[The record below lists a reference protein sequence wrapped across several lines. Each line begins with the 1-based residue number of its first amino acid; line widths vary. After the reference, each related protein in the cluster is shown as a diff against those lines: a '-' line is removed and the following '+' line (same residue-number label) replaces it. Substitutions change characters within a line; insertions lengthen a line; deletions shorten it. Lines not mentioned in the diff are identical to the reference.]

1 MRGIIIAAG
10 LARRMGDLTAGKP
23 KCLLPI
29 GSKTLLDCTVERL
42 YSSGCTEIVIVVGH
56 KSEAIS
62 RDDLIR
68 VKNPRYRE
76 NNILHSLMCAR
87 DYLEGETIITYSDIW
102 VEPFIYESLLS
113 TSGDIVIAA
122 DRDWQP
128 YYEGRTEHPVSEAE
142 NVVIDDQARVH
153 KIGKHLSETDSVNM
167 LFGEFLGL
175 WRMTSTGTKIF
186 KSTFLDLDKELN
198 DLSPF
203 QKALEWQKAYITD
216 MMQHLVDD
224 GVDVHASVIER
235 GWAELDTQQD
245 FKRLPEIA
253 QRQRLET
260 YLAQLKA

>member
-1 MRGIIIAAG
+1 
-10 LARRMGDLTAGKP
+10 MGNLTAGKP

-56 KSEAIS
+56 SAEAIT
-62 RDDLIR
+62 RDDLVR
-68 VKNPRYRE
+68 VENPRYRE

-87 DYLEGETIITYSDIW
+87 DYLEGETIISYSDIW
-102 VEPFIYESLLS
+102 VEPYIYESLLS
-113 TSGDIVIAA
+113 ASGDIVIAA
-122 DRDWQP
+122 DSDWQP
-128 YYEGRTEHPVSEAE
+128 YYEGRSEHPFAEAE
-142 NVVIDDQARVH
+142 NAVIDDTSRVL
-153 KIGKHLSETDSVNM
+153 KIGKHLSDFDRDNM

-175 WRMTSTGTKIF
+175 WRMTSAGTHIF
-186 KSTFLDLDKELN
+186 KSTFLDLEQNLDN
-198 DLSPF
+198 LSPF

-216 MMQHLVDD
+216 MVQYLVDG
-224 GVDVHASVIER
+224 GVDVHASVTER

-253 QRQRLET
+253 KRQRLET

>member
-1 MRGIIIAAG
+1 
-10 LARRMGDLTAGKP
+10 MGDFTTGKP

-29 GSKTLLDCTVERL
+29 GSRTLLDCTVERL
-42 YSSGCTEIVIVVGH
+42 YSSGCTEIVIIVGH

-68 VKNPRYRE
+68 VENSRYRE

-87 DYLEGETIITYSDIW
+87 EYLEGETIVTYSDIW

-113 TSGDIVIAA
+113 TSGDIIIAA

-128 YYEGRTEHPVSEAE
+128 YYEGRTEHPVEEAE
-142 NVVIDDQARVH
+142 NVVIDDKARVH
-153 KIGKHLSETDSVNM
+153 KIGKHLSDYDSAKM

-175 WRMTSTGTKIF
+175 WRMTATGTNIF
-186 KSTFLDLDKELN
+186 KSTFLDLDKKLN

-216 MMQHLVDD
+216 MVQHLVDG
-224 GVDVHASVIER
+224 GVNVHASVIER

-245 FKRLPEIA
+245 FKRLPGIA
-253 QRQRLET
+253 KRQGLET
-260 YLAQLKA
+260 YLALLKG